1 MLKLKKNFFSDDQTP
16 ATAGQ
21 APATADQTSAT
32 RSSSESD
39 EDSRGIGT
47 VIKLF
52 LFTVCSVHSFRS
64 GIGMIQDKQ

>member
-1 MLKLKKNFFSDDQTP
+1 MLKLKKFFFSDDQTP

-32 RSSSESD
+32 KSSSESD

-47 VIKLF
+47 VKNYSCLQCAVYTH
-52 LFTVCSVHSFRS
+52 L
-64 GIGMIQDKQ
+64 DPE